1 VSFHNHFT
9 EKALSQ
15 LQGNEENLK
24 AFQRWLK
31 KDIRLEN
38 KKDFIEG
45 WTVWRDEESIT
56 RQFKIIL
63 KELSRDFF

>member
-1 VSFHNHFT
+1 
-9 EKALSQ
+9 
-15 LQGNEENLK
+15 
-24 AFQRWLK
+24 LK

-45 WTVWRDEESIT
+45 WTIWVDEDEQI
-56 RQFKIIL
+56 RQFKILL